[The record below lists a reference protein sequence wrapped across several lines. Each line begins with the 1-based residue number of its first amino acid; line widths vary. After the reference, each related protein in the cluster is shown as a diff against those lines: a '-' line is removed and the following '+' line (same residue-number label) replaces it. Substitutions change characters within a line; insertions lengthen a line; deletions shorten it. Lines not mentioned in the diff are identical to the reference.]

1 MRAWVSGD
9 EPPPATVLFAG
20 DASTTFSKLGVHLM
34 GAKAWGFALGLAF
47 LVPDLTF
54 AQVFSFVD
62 KNGTPVLTDSFFEL
76 PTDERA
82 RLLKQIDKRAAN
94 RFTPTQIGAMK
105 AKGTWPPLELLQES
119 INEGSQ
125 KPSDAS
131 GTDYEALQKAARQL
145 RTNFSRQR
153 TALNREK
160 EALRTRLPALE
171 KQIENLQKQRVTAH
185 TKDVMNRSVGK
196 GGFLDKLDNKIAK
209 LKKEKTSLE
218 HLKNGGLRAKERR
231 INRGELVYRR

>member
-1 MRAWVSGD
+1 
-9 EPPPATVLFAG
+9 
-20 DASTTFSKLGVHLM
+20 
-34 GAKAWGFALGLAF
+34 
-47 LVPDLTF
+47 
-54 AQVFSFVD
+54 
-62 KNGTPVLTDSFFEL
+62 
-76 PTDERA
+76 
-82 RLLKQIDKRAAN
+82 
-94 RFTPTQIGAMK
+94 MK
-105 AKGTWPPLELLQES
+105 AKGTWPPLESLQES

-185 TKDVMNRSVGK
+185 TKDVMNHSVGK
-196 GGFLDKLDNKIAK
+196 GGFLDKLDNKSAK
-209 LKKEKTSLE
+209 LKKKNKLGTFEKRWAARQRASHQPRGT
-218 HLKNGGLRAKERR
+218 GLPSIA
-231 INRGELVYRR
+231 V